1 MAFVYRFKDKNDRVI
16 YYGKTVQSLDKRMQQ
31 HFTKGHLD
39 KSCYSSVAKIEYQKY
54 KTESDALIMEQYYI
68 CKYDPRY
75 NKQGKSR
82 DIPTIE
88 LEEGK
93 WKTYR
98 TIKPVTQST
107 NQEVGF
113 MWKLISIGCMGYL
126 IYLLIEWLVNIF

>member
-1 MAFVYRFKDKNDRVI
+1 MAYVYRFVDDKGKTI
-16 YYGKTVQSLDKRMQQ
+16 YYGKTIQSLDKRMEQ

-39 KSCYSSVAKIEYQKY
+39 KKCYSSVAKIEYQKY
-54 KTESDALIMEQYYI
+54 KTESDALIMEEYYI
-68 CKYDPRY
+68 CKYDPKY

-82 DIPTIE
+82 DVPTIE
-88 LEEGK
+88 LDEGK

-98 TIKPVTQST
+98 VIKPITQSA

-113 MWKLISIGCMGYL
+113 IWKLISIGCMGYL

>member
-1 MAFVYRFKDKNDRVI
+1 MAYVYRFVDNKGRVI
-16 YYGKTVQSLDKRMQQ
+16 YYGKTVNIDARMGQ
-31 HFTKGHLD
+31 HFGGKGHLS
-39 KSCYSSVAKIEYQKY
+39 KECYKSVAKIEYQKY

-88 LEEGK
+88 FDENT

-98 TIKPVTQST
+98 VIKPVTQST
-107 NQEVGF
+107 KQEVGF
-113 MWKLISIGCMGYL
+113 VWKLISIGCMGYL